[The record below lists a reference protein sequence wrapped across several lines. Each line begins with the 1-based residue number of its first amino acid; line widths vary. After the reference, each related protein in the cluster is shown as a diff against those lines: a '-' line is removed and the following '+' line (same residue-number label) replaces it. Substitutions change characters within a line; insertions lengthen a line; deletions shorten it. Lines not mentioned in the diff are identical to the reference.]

1 MVVMSSP
8 LAVDLAG
15 RDLLRPSDFVPAESE
30 AVLELAMELKARPRH
45 EPLLPGR
52 SLGLLFYKH
61 STRTRVSFAA
71 GMTQL
76 GGAAIPLEPEQMQLS
91 RGESLH
97 DTAEVLSRYLDAIAI
112 RTYAQADL
120 EAWAEASS
128 IPIVNALTDEQH
140 PCQALADVLTIR
152 ERLGGTDGVRI
163 AWLGDGTNV
172 LVSLAELGAQ
182 LGITTVAACPEGYDP
197 PELAGTIV
205 RDPRE
210 AVAGADV
217 VVTDTW
223 TSMGQEDGARA
234 AAARPRAVPRRREAA
249 EARASGRDR
258 AALPA
263 RASGRGD
270 RGRRALRPAVGR
282 VGRSREPPARAEGA
296 ARAAARRVASGD
308 KTLTQATGAAPS
320 TF

>member
-30 AVLELAMELKARPRH
+30 AVLDLAAELKAGTRH

-182 LGITTVAACPEGYDP
+182 VGITTVAACPEGYEPSDKLLQGSRSCATRARRSRAP
-197 PELAGTIV
+197 
-205 RDPRE
+205 
-210 AVAGADV
+210 
-217 VVTDTW
+217 
-223 TSMGQEDGARA
+223 TSSS
-234 AAARPRAVPRRREAA
+234 PT
-249 EARASGRDR
+249 
-258 AALPA
+258 
-263 RASGRGD
+263 
-270 RGRRALRPAVGR
+270 RGRAW
-282 VGRSREPPARAEGA
+282 
-296 ARAAARRVASGD
+296 ARR
-308 KTLTQATGAAPS
+308 TGASSGCATSSRTAS
-320 TF
+320 TRRC

>member
-30 AVLELAMELKARPRH
+30 AVLDLAAELKAGPRH

-152 ERLGGTDGVRI
+152 ERLGGTRRRAHRVARRRHER
-163 AWLGDGTNV
+163 AR
-172 LVSLAELGAQ
+172 LA
-182 LGITTVAACPEGYDP
+182 
-197 PELAGTIV
+197 
-205 RDPRE
+205 R
-210 AVAGADV
+210 
-217 VVTDTW
+217 
-223 TSMGQEDGARA
+223 GARR
-234 AAARPRAVPRRREAA
+234 AARHHDGRRVPGGLRARRSSPGRSCATR
-249 EARASGRDR
+249 ARRSR
-258 AALPA
+258 APT
-263 RASGRGD
+263 SSSPT
-270 RGRRALRPAVGR
+270 RGRAW
-282 VGRSREPPARAEGA
+282 
-296 ARAAARRVASGD
+296 ARR
-308 KTLTQATGAAPS
+308 TGASSGCATSSRTAS
-320 TF
+320 TRSC